1 VDWVCGS
8 KPNLDRSFLVVL
20 KRFLGSMGLGRV
32 FKRAC
37 FVVRG
42 ARLRVGSKK
51 WGFRP
56 SVKKANK
63 SGLVPGFGSDSLST
77 GMGFDL
83 SGQGVSSP
91 SAAFSPVPKTVAGGF
106 S

>member
-8 KPNLDRSFLVVL
+8 KPNLDRSFLFVL

-42 ARLRVGSKK
+42 ARLQVGSKK